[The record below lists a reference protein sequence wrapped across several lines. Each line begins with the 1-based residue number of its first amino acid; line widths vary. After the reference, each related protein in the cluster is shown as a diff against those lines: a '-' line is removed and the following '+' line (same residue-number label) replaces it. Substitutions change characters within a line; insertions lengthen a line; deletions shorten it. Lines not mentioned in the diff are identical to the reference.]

1 MLDDGVEEPTGGA
14 IRGPVDP
21 APARERGSELCG
33 RAILVRPPGRLQEWN
48 DVDLSGFENVALSG
62 RVGAAGAG
70 AAYPIDD
77 DSRAEYF
84 DALYYSSA
92 VVGINT
98 SAFIE
103 AGIIGRPVYA
113 ILADEFSGT
122 QAGTIHFRYLTEV
135 GGGVAEAGREF
146 DEHATQLAGALKG
159 LSDHEERQRR
169 FLHAFVRPRGLDQ
182 PATPVFADA
191 VEELARAGRTAAG
204 AGAGL
209 KTRLFTGQA
218 YARPV
223 IAGAALDRLVQFTQ
237 YGRGKRLIMTKDE
250 FVAAAVNETPR
261 TPVIEKLRERTR
273 KRFKKVQKQAR
284 WARKRTINMRDRVLA
299 AAMKITGIHS

>member
-1 MLDDGVEEPTGGA
+1 M
-14 IRGPVDP
+14 
-21 APARERGSELCG
+21 
-33 RAILVRPPGRLQEWN
+33 
-48 DVDLSGFENVALSG
+48 
-62 RVGAAGAG
+62 
-70 AAYPIDD
+70 
-77 DSRAEYF
+77 
-84 DALYYSSA
+84 
-92 VVGINT
+92 
-98 SAFIE
+98 
-103 AGIIGRPVYA
+103 
-113 ILADEFSGT
+113 T
-122 QAGTIHFRYLTEV
+122 QAGTITSAPDGS
-135 GGGVAEAGREF
+135 GGGVAEREEF
-146 DEHATQLAGALKG
+146 DEHAAQLAGALRG

-191 VEELARAGRTAAG
+191 VEDLARTGRTAAR

-209 KTRLFTGQA
+209 QRA

-273 KRFKKVQKQAR
+273 KRLKSSEAGAR
-284 WARKRTINMRDRVLA
+284 ARQRTINMRDRVLA
-299 AAMKITGIHS
+299 RR